1 MSYVKRS
8 DPSYSLNEFIL
19 EWMGPCHWSELC
31 RGISGDKEY
40 LNSSDPL
47 IQAEISLRQL
57 PEQDHQDWLRRPA
70 VGVLL
75 HCWTRW
81 GPCMDHSGKSQLPV
95 VHIHAESVRVCTTCT
110 HTHTQRNT
118 HSVPRSTLLAPSLI
132 SHTFNLVSTCHG
144 CALASHYR
152 PRITSITGEL
162 LNSESGGYIDWGG
175 QQLILPI
182 TSMRMFPSCADL
194 PALLLPLEIRSLC
207 IVPA

>member
-1 MSYVKRS
+1 MSYAKRS

-19 EWMGPCHWSELC
+19 EWMGPCHWGELC
-31 RGISGDKEY
+31 LGSSSDKEY
-40 LNSSDPL
+40 LNSSDPS
-47 IQAEISLRQL
+47 IQAEISPHQC
-57 PEQDHQDWLRRPA
+57 PEQDHQGRLRSPA
-70 VGVLL
+70 AGVLL

-81 GPCMDHSGKSQLPV
+81 GPCMDHSGKCQLP
-95 VHIHAESVRVCTTCT
+95 AVRIRTCERVYQT
-110 HTHTQRNT
+110 HTHTHEYTQYPMFHPAGTFTDIT
-118 HSVPRSTLLAPSLI
+118 HFQL
-132 SHTFNLVSTCHG
+132 CHG

-162 LNSESGGYIDWGG
+162 LNSETGGYIDWGG